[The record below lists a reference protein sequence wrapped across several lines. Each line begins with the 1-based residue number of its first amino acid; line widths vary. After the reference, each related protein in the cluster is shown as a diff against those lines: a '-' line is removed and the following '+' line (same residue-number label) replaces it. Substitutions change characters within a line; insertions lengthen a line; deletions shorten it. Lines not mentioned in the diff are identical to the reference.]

1 MDPALAKAIADI
13 EAMFAGYP
21 RRAVLEGCPHCVG
34 DVRVEDHDL
43 FSLTIRLGNTIGTEA
58 DVKALLPTLLRNLV
72 TGDELDP
79 GIVLGKVAPSWLEPE
94 RLAVERFLDVVWQRL
109 LAEFP
114 PNLGAFHDVPTFL
127 RAVPNPDH
135 FLASWPHGSAP
146 DRHLAAYVLATTDD
160 WAHRNEVRD
169 RLLEAFERDQDE
181 PWADEFAVA
190 HDFV

>member
-13 EAMFAGYP
+13 EATFAGYP
-21 RRAVLEGCPHCVG
+21 RREVLEGCPHCVG

-43 FSLTIRLGNTIGTEA
+43 LSLTIRLGNTVGIEA
-58 DVKALLPTLLRNLV
+58 DVKALLPTLLRSLV
-72 TGDELDP
+72 TADDLDP
-79 GIVLGKVAPSWLEPE
+79 GIVLGKVAPSWPEPE
-94 RLAVERFLDVVWQRL
+94 RQAVERFLDVVWRRL
-109 LAEFP
+109 LADFP

-127 RAVPNPDH
+127 HSVPNPGR
-135 FLASWPHGSAP
+135 FLESWPHGSAP

-160 WAHRNEVRD
+160 WAHRGEIRD
-169 RLLEAFERDQDE
+169 RLFRAFERDQDM